1 MRFIMS
7 TTVARLEAPFLL
19 LAMPQVQD
27 PFFHRSV
34 VLLVQHDEQGSVG
47 FIINRRTGSLVA
59 ELLQG
64 MEIQWG
70 GEKDLAVYFG
80 GPVHPHLGTVLYDG
94 TGMEGEPSG
103 EEGVEIK
110 GLSGVRFT
118 RNMDD
123 LKKLAERPPASFRLF
138 LGYAGWGPGQL
149 LQEILRNDWLT
160 ASSRPG
166 PRLLGGPRRH
176 LGRRGP
182 VGRRRPGCP
191 PFVGARERRGA
202 RGLNRA
208 AARRFRTAA
217 GVDFAVPLLHN
228 SAHAERG

>member
-1 MRFIMS
+1 MS
-7 TTVARLEAPFLL
+7 TTVARLEPPFLL

-34 VLLVQHDEQGSVG
+34 VLVFQHDEQGSVG
-47 FIINRRTGSLVA
+47 FIINRRTGSLVT

-70 GEKDLAVYFG
+70 GDKDLAVYFG

-123 LKKLAERPPASFRLF
+123 LKKLAGRPPASVRLF

-160 ASSRPG
+160 ASIDRDLVFSADPDGVWAAAVRSVGADPDALPSWVPG
-166 PRLLGGPRRH
+166 SEE
-176 LGRRGP
+176 GP
-182 VGRRRPGCP
+182 V
-191 PFVGARERRGA
+191 A
-202 RGLNRA
+202 
-208 AARRFRTAA
+208 
-217 GVDFAVPLLHN
+217 
-228 SAHAERG
+228 